1 VWLPSASD
9 LLGETF
15 VLTGAEKAVLFLLS
29 LDEAVATPIVSEL
42 AEADLRKLRAV
53 ASTMREVPAEALDEA
68 FREFLDRSSSAVA
81 VPRGG
86 LSYLKRLSVGALG
99 EARAREVFEDGVT
112 SPLARLEGAPPD
124 AVAALLVQEPPQ
136 LIAAILA
143 RLEPNA
149 AARILAALPLERQ
162 STLIA
167 HVSQM
172 TELPAKVVEDV
183 ASALANELP
192 TDDAAT
198 LISVDGVAKA
208 AEMLNA
214 AGRDAS
220 SSILRRIEDE
230 NAEIAAEV
238 RNAMFTFD
246 DLARLDPRAMRELLR
261 EVPSER
267 LTIALKGAKPEVMT
281 AIFGGLSGRA
291 AELIRD
297 DLEVLGKVR
306 KADLDAARRE
316 MVEAAL
322 RLESDGRIDLG
333 RDET

>member
-1 VWLPSASD
+1 M
-9 LLGETF
+9 
-15 VLTGAEKAVLFLLS
+15 LTGAEKAVLFLLS

-42 AEADLRKLRAV
+42 TEADLRKLRAV
-53 ASTMREVPAEALDEA
+53 ASTMREVPAGAVDEA
-68 FREFLDRSSSAVA
+68 FREFLDRSSNAVA

-99 EARAREVFEDGVT
+99 ETRAREMFEDGVV

-124 AVAALLVQEPPQ
+124 AVAALLLNEPPQ
-136 LIAAILA
+136 LIAAILV

-149 AARILAALPLERQ
+149 AAGILAALPLDRQ

-183 ASALANELP
+183 ANALAGELP

-214 AGRDAS
+214 AGRETS
-220 SSILRRIEDE
+220 TSILKRIEEDD
-230 NAEIAAEV
+230 AAIAAEV
-238 RNAMFTFD
+238 RSAMFTFD
-246 DLARLDPRAMRELLR
+246 DLARLDARAMRELLK
-261 EVPSER
+261 EMPSER
-267 LTIALKGAKPEVMT
+267 VPMALKGASPEVLQVV
-281 AIFGGLSGRA
+281 FSGLSGRA
-291 AELIRD
+291 ADLMRD
-297 DLEVLGKVR
+297 DLELLGKVR
-306 KADLDAARRE
+306 KADLDGARRE

-322 RLESDGRIDLG
+322 RLESEGRIDLG
-333 RDET
+333 REGA

>member
-1 VWLPSASD
+1 M
-9 LLGETF
+9 
-15 VLTGAEKAVLFLLS
+15 LTGAEKAVLFLLS
-29 LDEAVATPIVSEL
+29 LDEAVATPIVREL

-53 ASTMREVPAEALDEA
+53 ASTMREVPTEALDEA
-68 FREFLDRSSSAVA
+68 FREFLERSSNAVA

-112 SPLARLEGAPPD
+112 SPLARLEGAAPD
-124 AVAALLVQEPPQ
+124 AVAALLVNEPPQ

-143 RLEPNA
+143 RMEPNA
-149 AARILAALPLERQ
+149 AAGILAALPLDRQ

-214 AGRDAS
+214 AGREAS
-220 SSILRRIEDE
+220 TNILKRIEDE
-230 NAEIAAEV
+230 NAVIAAEV
-238 RNAMFTFD
+238 RTAMFTFD
-246 DLARLDPRAMRELLR
+246 NLARLDPRAMRELLR

-267 LTIALKGAKPEVMT
+267 LTMALKGAKPEVLQ
-281 AIFGGLSGRA
+281 AVYSGLSGRA

-297 DLEVLGKVR
+297 DLELLGKVR
-306 KADLDAARRE
+306 KSDLDSSRRE
-316 MVEAAL
+316 IVEAAL

-333 RDET
+333 REET

>member
-1 VWLPSASD
+1 VS
-9 LLGETF
+9 

-29 LDEAVATPIVSEL
+29 LDEAVATPIVREL

-68 FREFLDRSSSAVA
+68 FREFLERSGSAVA

-86 LSYLKRLSVGALG
+86 LSYLKRLTVGALG
-99 EARAREVFEDGVT
+99 ESRTREVFEDGVT
-112 SPLARLEGAPPD
+112 SPLARLEGAPAE
-124 AVAALLVQEPPQ
+124 AVAALLVNEPPQ

-143 RLEPNA
+143 RLEPTA

-162 STLIA
+162 SNLIA

-183 ASALANELP
+183 ATALADELP
-192 TDDAAT
+192 SDDAAT

-214 AGRDAS
+214 AGRDAAA
-220 SSILRRIEDE
+220 SILKRIEDDD
-230 NAEIAAEV
+230 AATAALV
-238 RNAMFTFD
+238 RTAMFTFD
-246 DLARLDPRAMRELLR
+246 DLARVDPRGMRELLR
-261 EVPSER
+261 EIPSER
-267 LTIALKGAKPEVMT
+267 LTIALKGARPEVLE
-281 AIFGGLSGRA
+281 AVYGGLSGRA

-297 DLEVLGKVR
+297 DLELLTKVR
-306 KADLDAARRE
+306 KADLDGARRE
-316 MVEAAL
+316 IVEAAL
-322 RLESDGRIDLG
+322 RLETDGRIDLG
-333 RDET
+333 REET

>member
-1 VWLPSASD
+1 M
-9 LLGETF
+9 
-15 VLTGAEKAVLFLLS
+15 LTGAEKAVLFLLS
-29 LDEAVATPIVSEL
+29 LDEDIATPIVREL

-99 EARAREVFEDGVT
+99 EGRAREVFEDGVT
-112 SPLARLEGAPPD
+112 SPLTRLEGASPE
-124 AVAALLVQEPPQ
+124 AVAGLLANEPPQ
-136 LIAAILA
+136 LIAAILT

-149 AARILAALPLERQ
+149 AAGILAALPIERQ

-183 ASALANELP
+183 ATALANELP

-214 AGRDAS
+214 AGREAS
-220 SSILRRIEDE
+220 TSILKRIEDE
-230 NAEIAAEV
+230 NASIAAEV
-238 RNAMFTFD
+238 RTAMFTFD

-267 LTIALKGAKPEVMT
+267 LTIALKGAKPEVLQ
-281 AIFGGLSGRA
+281 AVYGGLSGRA
-291 AELIRD
+291 AELIKD
-297 DLEVLGKVR
+297 DLELLGKVR
-306 KADLDAARRE
+306 KSDLDAARRE
-316 MVEAAL
+316 IVEAAL

-333 RDET
+333 REES